1 MRVAGMMGK
10 RRPLAD
16 DPDEQRASRED
27 HLTIAFLG
35 GVLVGIALMG
45 LLAVL
50 GRWLG

>member
-1 MRVAGMMGK
+1 MNRT

-27 HLTIAFLG
+27 RLAIVFAG

-45 LLAVL
+45 LLAFL